1 MQKMEIRTNEISI
14 VISEN
19 TTISK
24 LEPIK
29 IHARYSF
36 FFGAKLSG
44 GSNDISQAQGKLP

>member
-1 MQKMEIRTNEISI
+1 MEIRTNEISI

-29 IHARYSF
+29 IHARDLQF
-36 FFGAKLSG
+36 VA
-44 GSNDISQAQGKLP
+44 GKLM